1 MTTKK
6 ASGVQGPSR
15 PTRSTS
21 AGKPRSF
28 GEQWTS
34 KGDAFTRTVSKTG
47 HWSTKTTKP
56 KQAS

>member
-6 ASGVQGPSR
+6 VRDAQRQPR
-15 PTRSTS
+15 PTRSV
-21 AGKPRSF
+21 GKPRSF

-47 HWSTKTTKP
+47 HWSAKTAKP
-56 KQAS
+56 KQ